1 MNPDPSPSSLPRST
15 EPDIPPSPDA
25 VPARMSAADTDVETS
40 FADSEQAGTSP
51 HDVAS
56 EAADWKD
63 ALRADFERWLAALD
77 DPTEFDPDDVEQPA
91 APDLYSFFEE
101 LAVLSAE
108 SRKANRRSAEAISQ
122 WSEILD
128 HFQGDLSQLRAL
140 LAERRVPESETLP
153 HAHCLA
159 LVDLLDRTQR
169 LTEAFGRAPSR
180 SWWRNDREW
189 RQAWQTQRRALE
201 ILRSHL
207 EALLQKEGITRIET
221 VGAPFDPTTM
231 SAVAVETNPLVP
243 PRSVLEEVLP
253 GYARHGAVLR
263 LAQVKVSSR
272 TPESP

>member
-1 MNPDPSPSSLPRST
+1 MNPEPSPSSLPRST
-15 EPDIPPSPDA
+15 EPDAPPSPEA
-25 VPARMSAADTDVETS
+25 APAPTSAEDTGAETDY
-40 FADSEQAGTSP
+40 ADSEQVGTAP
-51 HDVAS
+51 HDAAS
-56 EAADWKD
+56 EPADWKD
-63 ALRADFERWLAALD
+63 ALRADFERWIAALD
-77 DPTEFDPDDVEQPA
+77 APPEFASDGIEETA

-101 LAVLSAE
+101 LAILSAE

-140 LAERRVPESETLP
+140 LAERPGPESETLP
-153 HAHCLA
+153 QAHCLA

-180 SWWRNDREW
+180 SWWWNDRDW

-231 SAVAVETNPLVP
+231 SAVAVEPNPLAP
-243 PRSVLEEVLP
+243 PRSVLQEVLP

-272 TPESP
+272 HSESP